1 MSWRPDNIGRLLTGM
16 AAVLSVGFLLRVIGQ
31 AVQRWLPQPW
41 LPPFSEWQGSAIPY
55 PGLLAAQ
62 IVILGILAFVLKHMA
77 QGRQVMGQ
85 RTSHAVISA
94 GVVYFAVMA
103 IRLLVGIFWLTESQW
118 FTAWI
123 STSFHLVLASI
134 MMMWGWHQLR
144 VAAGG
149 VGQDH

>member
-1 MSWRPDNIGRLLTGM
+1 MSWRPDRTDRLLTGM

-62 IVILGILAFVLKHMA
+62 IVILGILAFVLTGMA
-77 QGRQVMGQ
+77 RSQRVMGW
-85 RTSHAVISA
+85 RTSRAVIGA
-94 GVVYFAVMA
+94 GSLYFAVMA
-103 IRLLVGIFWLTESQW
+103 ARLLLGMFWLTESQW

-134 MMMWGWHQLR
+134 MLMWVWHQLR
-144 VAAGG
+144 AGADG
-149 VGQDH
+149 D